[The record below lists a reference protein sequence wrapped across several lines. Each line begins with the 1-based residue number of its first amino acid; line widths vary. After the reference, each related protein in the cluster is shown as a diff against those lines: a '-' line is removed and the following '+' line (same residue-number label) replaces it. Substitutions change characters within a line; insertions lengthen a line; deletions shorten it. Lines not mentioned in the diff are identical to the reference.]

1 MKIKRRFRIRKDHR
15 SQLNNWPII
24 LVGLIMAGLIVYG
37 VVTGKYVNNASV
49 AESVFS
55 NDTPIA
61 TGQPTAEYTA
71 FRVARVIDGDTIE
84 LTSGETVRYIGMDT
98 PELASGNQPD
108 DCYAQE
114 ATQANS
120 QMVLGQEVTLS
131 RDERDVDRFGR
142 WLRYVYVND
151 ILINRELVVNGY
163 ARAFAVPPDIRYQD
177 VFDEAELQAKSRQ
190 VGLWSAC
197 NKSALQDWNT
207 NSTTDQAESNE
218 VLSLLRR
225 SNGQEC
231 ICEENLL
238 DCHDLSNQA
247 EAQQL
252 YDCCWR
258 VTGRDIYAL
267 DGNGNNRACENIP

>member
-1 MKIKRRFRIRKDHR
+1 
-15 SQLNNWPII
+15 
-24 LVGLIMAGLIVYG
+24 MASLAIYG
-37 VVTGKYVNNASV
+37 VLTGRYVNN
-49 AESVFS
+49 ESVVES
-55 NDTPIA
+55 VVVPNALPEIS
-61 TGQPTAEYTA
+61 QPEDGYTTYQ
-71 FRVARVIDGDTIE
+71 VARVIDGDTIE

-108 DCYAQE
+108 DCYARE

-120 QMVLGQEVTLS
+120 QLVLGQAVTLS

-142 WLRYVYVND
+142 WLRYVYVD
-151 ILINRELVVNGY
+151 DVLINRELVVSGY
-163 ARAFAVPPDIRYQD
+163 ARAFAVPPDTRYQD
-177 VFDEAELQAKSRQ
+177 VFDEAELQAKARQ

-197 NKSALQDWNT
+197 NKSTLQNWNT
-207 NSTTDQAESNE
+207 NSTTNQAESNE
-218 VLSLLRR
+218 ALSLLRR

-238 DCHDLSNQA
+238 DCHDLSGQA

-267 DGNGNNRACENIP
+267 DGNGNSQACENIP